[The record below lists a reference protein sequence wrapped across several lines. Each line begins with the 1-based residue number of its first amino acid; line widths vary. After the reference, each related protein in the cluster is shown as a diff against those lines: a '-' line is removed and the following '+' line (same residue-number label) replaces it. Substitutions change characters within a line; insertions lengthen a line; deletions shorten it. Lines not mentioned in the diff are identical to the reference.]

1 MQNHGVPRQMEAICD
16 MVPPYVTP
24 VLCHT
29 KGEAYYPLDRCGS
42 AFIEVGLRGCCC
54 NPAQPIDYRLKTRD
68 VTIDFEWQG
77 GPQKA

>member
-1 MQNHGVPRQMEAICD
+1 MASPGRWKPSTTWYRRN
-16 MVPPYVTP
+16 VTP

-29 KGEAYYPLDRCGS
+29 KGGAYYPLDRCGS

-54 NPAQPIDYRLKTRD
+54 NPAQPNDYRLKTRD